1 MYYTHVLTANKSLKK
16 LEQALVSKHFFRDL
30 FAL

>member
-1 MYYTHVLTANKSLKK
+1 MYYTRALTENKSL
-16 LEQALVSKHFFRDL
+16 EQAFVDKHFFRDL

>member
-1 MYYTHVLTANKSLKK
+1 MYYTRALTANKSL
-16 LEQALVSKHFFRDL
+16 EQALVAKHFFRDL